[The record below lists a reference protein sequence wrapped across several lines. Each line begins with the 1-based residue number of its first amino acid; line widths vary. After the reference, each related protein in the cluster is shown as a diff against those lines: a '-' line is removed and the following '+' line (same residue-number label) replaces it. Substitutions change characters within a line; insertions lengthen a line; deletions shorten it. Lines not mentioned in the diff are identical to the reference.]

1 MKGQDFSIVPL
12 GRDDDTVRE
21 QAVNDLPKFRRPAG
35 SQAESLLA
43 GVSFQRLLAAHGAEL
58 FHNTRRRNVHN
69 ARRRHFWREG
79 DDRERS
85 SSGGDALPF
94 YFKETNLGP
103 LVGKRSWGG
112 LVGIYGEPL
121 LMDGARVTAPRVAF
135 FNTRGEGAVENI
147 GVAPDI
153 EVDLDCGV
161 ARGS

>member
-1 MKGQDFSIVPL
+1 MLNYF
-12 GRDDDTVRE
+12 T
-21 QAVNDLPKFRRPAG
+21 
-35 SQAESLLA
+35 
-43 GVSFQRLLAAHGAEL
+43 
-58 FHNTRRRNVHN
+58 T
-69 ARRRHFWREG
+69 REG
-79 DDRERS
+79 ETFTTPGGGIFGAKAMIVNEYS